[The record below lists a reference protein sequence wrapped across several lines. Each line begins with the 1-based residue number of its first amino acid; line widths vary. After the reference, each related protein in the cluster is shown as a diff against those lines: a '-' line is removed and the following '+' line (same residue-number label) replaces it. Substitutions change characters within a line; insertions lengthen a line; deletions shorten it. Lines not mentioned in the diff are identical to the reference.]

1 MVAKRA
7 EKRFPS
13 AYKKYVAGGNNMI
26 SYTIKVNGMMC
37 GHCVMHV
44 EKAATSVDGVLSAK
58 ADLANK
64 EVVIEHNG
72 ADINLIKQKIKD
84 AGYEV
89 K

>member
-37 GHCVMHV
+37 SHCAARV
-44 EKAATSVDGVLSAK
+44 EKAAMSVNGVADAK
-58 ADLANK
+58 
-64 EVVIEHNG
+64 V
-72 ADINLIKQKIKD
+72 NLDEKTVTVSGEETTRRAVRQAITD

-89 K
+89 E

>member
-37 GHCVMHV
+37 SQCAARV
-44 EKAATSVDGVLSAK
+44 EKAAMSVNGVADAK
-58 ADLANK
+58 VNLDEK
-64 EVVIEHNG
+64 TVTVSGEETTRG
-72 ADINLIKQKIKD
+72 AVRQAITD

-89 K
+89 E